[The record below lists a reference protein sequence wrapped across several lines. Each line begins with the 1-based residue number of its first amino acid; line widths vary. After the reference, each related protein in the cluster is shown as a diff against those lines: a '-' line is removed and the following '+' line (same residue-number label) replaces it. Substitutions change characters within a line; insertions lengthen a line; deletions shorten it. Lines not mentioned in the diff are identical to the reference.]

1 MIKTIVSEE
10 LPVGELLEIKKN
22 IITGEQ
28 PGPRLCVVT
37 GTHGDELEGQFVCFE
52 LARLLY
58 QNVKHLHGSVEIYP
72 ALNPLGVDS
81 ITRGFPG
88 FDLDMNRIFPGSR
101 GGHLAENTVYTILED
116 LTGADMV
123 LDIHSSNIFLNEVM
137 QARISGDSAE
147 ALLPYAKLLNIDFIW
162 VHDAVTVLQS
172 TLAHSLN
179 SRGTKTIVIEMGI
192 GMRITRAYGGRLVN
206 GIFNLM
212 HHLDMWDEPPSTET
226 TASEEAVVSS
236 EAVVSGPIIST
247 DGEVLFINAGCSGVI
262 IPEAE
267 HSSFIVKGQRLCEI
281 VSPFE
286 GKVLQDVLSPAD
298 GFLFTMRTYPIV
310 YEGSL
315 IARIFARKTSRANI
329 QGGREGSA

>member
-10 LPVGELLEIKKN
+10 LPVCELLEIKKN
-22 IITGEQ
+22 IIQGERS
-28 PGPRLCVVT
+28 GPRLCVVT

-58 QNVKHLHGSVEIYP
+58 QNVQHLCGNVEIYP

-81 ITRGFPG
+81 ISRGFPG
-88 FDLDMNRIFPGSR
+88 FDLDMNRIFPGLR
-101 GGHLAENTVYTILED
+101 GGHIAENTVYAILED
-116 LTGADMV
+116 LSGADLV

-137 QARISGDSAE
+137 QARISSDFAE
-147 ALLPYAKLLNIDFIW
+147 GLIPYAQLLNIDFIW
-162 VHDAVTVLQS
+162 IHDAVTVLQS

-179 SRGTKTIVIEMGI
+179 SRGTKTIVVEMGI
-192 GMRITRAYGGRLVN
+192 GMRITRAYGERLVK
-206 GIFNLM
+206 GIFALM
-212 HHLDMWDEPPSTET
+212 RRLGMWDAPPAAEDTVSKPILSTE
-226 TASEEAVVSS
+226 
-236 EAVVSGPIIST
+236 
-247 DGEVLFINAGCSGVI
+247 GEVLFINAECSGVI

-267 HSSFIVKGQRLCEI
+267 HSSLIKKGQGLCKI

-286 GKVLQDVLSPAD
+286 GKILQDVHSQAD

-315 IARIFARKTSRANI
+315 IARIFRARR
-329 QGGREGSA
+329 GGE